1 MWRVCVGLCVHVHTS
16 TCKGVSAHGQVRLTP
31 TGAPTQELGLLET
44 PMKPTLFQ
52 EKGRATTS
60 PRAAL
65 GTENSVI

>member
-1 MWRVCVGLCVHVHTS
+1 MRRVHVDLCVHVCTS
-16 TCKGVSAHGQVRLTP
+16 TCRGVSTCEQVRLTP
-31 TGAPTQELGLLET
+31 TGEPTLEHSLLET
-44 PMKPTLFQ
+44 PMKPTLFR